1 MKLITAKTKADKM
14 GPMEK
19 PAELESVEAKVEV
32 RPAVKIVPTATE
44 ETKPVETKPIE
55 VRPLESKAMEA
66 KSDETLPVP
75 TKTTKTN

>member
-32 RPAVKIVPTATE
+32 RPAVKIVPTASE
-44 ETKPVETKPIE
+44 ETKPVETVQKKVAKKQPAK
-55 VRPLESKAMEA
+55 RPNQLRS
-66 KSDETLPVP
+66 S
-75 TKTTKTN
+75 